1 PMQKILQKLP
11 IFNHF
16 CPFYF
21 LHNSPQQKNAVS
33 PITQSPTAF
42 FSAQIFS
49 FFLCKNSQYPT
60 SPHEFRG

>member
-1 PMQKILQKLP
+1 P

-42 FSAQIFS
+42 FQPK
-49 FFLCKNSQYPT
+49 FFLSFYAKIVST
-60 SPHEFRG
+60 PHLHTNLGADVS